1 MNTNLTL
8 KILVQLGGKFIKK
21 VKTKKTKT
29 KIIYF

>member
-1 MNTNLTL
+1 MNPKLTL

-21 VKTKKTKT
+21 VKIKKT